1 MKKIFLLINVLCIV
15 CWQNV
20 VYADN
25 KPILRLETGMHTAKI
40 TNIDVDTAERFLV
53 TGSHDKTVRLWS
65 LPEGQLI
72 RTFRPPIGKGNEGK
86 IYAVA
91 ISPDGKT
98 IAAGGWTKGEW
109 TGTGNHKI
117 YLFDRATGELT
128 QRITGH
134 PNVIFHLAYS
144 PDGRYLVTS
153 LFGGKGIRIYR
164 STNYRQV
171 AKDTDYGSRS
181 EWAEFDNTG
190 RLASSCDDGY
200 IRLYDKNFNLL
211 TKRKT
216 PGGNEPFAV
225 RFSPSGD
232 KIAVGFSDSTQVN
245 VLSGKNLKLLYSPNT
260 QGINNGDISSVA
272 WSQDGDTLYAGGEYD
287 ENGLSPI
294 VSWSQAGKGKHQTW
308 AASSNTITDIRTL
321 TTGSVIFGAYD
332 PAFGKFTAQ
341 GKKTLYHEA
350 GIADFRGIYKD
361 VFLISKN
368 SNKVQFRFGVWGKRP
383 PANFSVDKRILK
395 LNPATNLIKPNISS
409 LNITNWENAEHPKLN
424 GQKLALEQY
433 ETSRSLAIT
442 PDAQHFLLGTE
453 WLLRFFDKNGQQQW
467 QKPVQGTA
475 WGVNISGDGKV
486 AIAAFGDGTIRW
498 YRLNDGEELLAFF
511 PHKDG
516 KRWVIWTPLGY
527 YAASA
532 NGDELIGWHVN
543 RGPDKAAD
551 FYPAAQFRDRYYR
564 PDVISKV
571 LDTLDPEQALIQANQ
586 AIKKHQ
592 AELKIQQ
599 ILPPIVNII
608 SPADGAN
615 FSSSTIELHY
625 RLRSPSNEKITN
637 LKILI
642 DGNEQR
648 GPETTLVPDATNS
661 LSISVPKRDIAI
673 SLIAENRY
681 AASVPSTINLKYV
694 GKKQTFR
701 IPIKL
706 YVLAVG
712 ISDYDNDRLDLN
724 YAAKDARDFAKLL
737 ESQKDYGLYSEVV
750 VKLLTDVNR
759 DQILDGLEWI
769 EKQVTQHDVAMVFFA
784 GHGANNNQGD
794 YVFMPRDFNHKR
806 VRRTTLPYYE
816 LKSTMVRLAG
826 KRLLF
831 LDTCHSGNVLGTR
844 RGIGDIDQIANSL
857 SSAENGV
864 VVFAASTG
872 SQQSQ
877 EHTKWQNGA
886 FTEALLEAFKQAD
899 YTKDGS
905 ISINELDLYV
915 SDRVKKLTNGDQTPT
930 TSKPETVPDFPVV
943 VVR

>member
-1 MKKIFLLINVLCIV
+1 MKKIFLLINILCVV

-53 TGSHDKTVRLWS
+53 TGSEDKTVRLWS

-72 RTFRPPIGKGNEGK
+72 RTFRPPIGQGHEGK
-86 IYAVA
+86 IFAVA

-98 IAAGGWTKGEW
+98 IAAGGWTGYEW
-109 TGTGNHKI
+109 DKEVAI
-117 YLFDRATGELT
+117 YLFDRVTGELT
-128 QRITGH
+128 QRITTGQ
-134 PNVIFHLAYS
+134 PNVINHLAYS
-144 PDGRYLVTS
+144 PDGRYLVAS
-153 LFGGKGIRIYR
+153 LGAREGIHIYH
-164 STNYRQV
+164 SSNYHQI
-171 AKDTDYGSRS
+171 AKDTDYGSDS
-181 EWAEFDNTG
+181 YWAEFDYTG
-190 RLASSCDDGY
+190 RLVSSCWDGY
-200 IRLYDKNFNLL
+200 VRLYDKNFNLI
-211 TKRKT
+211 KRKA
-216 PGGNEPFAV
+216 PEGNRPFAV
-225 RFSPSGD
+225 RFSPTGD
-232 KIAVGFSDSTQVN
+232 KIAIGFADSTQVN
-245 VLSGKNLKLLYSPNT
+245 VLSGKDLKLLYSPNT
-260 QGINNGDISSVA
+260 QNVNNGSLLSVA
-272 WSQDGDTLYAGGEYD
+272 WSQDGDTLYAGGKYD
-287 ENGLSPI
+287 EDGLNPI
-294 VSWSQAGKGKHQTW
+294 VSWSKAGKGYHQAW
-308 AASSNTITDIRTL
+308 ATSPDVIIDIRTL
-321 TTGSVIFGAYD
+321 KTGAVLFGAGD
-332 PAFGKFTAQ
+332 PSFGLFTKQ
-341 GKKTLYHEA
+341 GKKTLYREA
-350 GIADFRGIYKD
+350 GIADFRNVFIDDG
-361 VFLISKN
+361 FLISKTG
-368 SNKVQFRFGVWGKRP
+368 NKVQFKYGSDLSGLF
-383 PANFSVDKRILK
+383 AVDKRILK
-395 LNPATNLIKPNISS
+395 LNSSPQSNLIKPNTSS
-409 LNITNWENAEHPKLN
+409 LNITNWKNTYHPKLN
-424 GQKLALEQY
+424 GQELALEQY

-442 PDAQHFLLGTE
+442 PDAQHFLLGAS
-453 WLLRFFDKNGQQQW
+453 WSLRLFDKNGQQQW
-467 QKPVQGTA
+467 QQPVPGTA

-498 YRLNDGEELLAFF
+498 YRLTDGEELLAFF

-516 KRWVIWTPLGY
+516 KRWVIWTPQGY

-532 NGDELIGWHVN
+532 NGDELIGWHIN

-571 LDTLDPEQALIQANQ
+571 LDTLDPEQALVQANQ

-608 SPADGAN
+608 SPTDGAN
-615 FSSSTIELHY
+615 FSSSTIELRY
-625 RLRSPSNEKITN
+625 QLRNPSNEKITN

-648 GPETTLVPDATNS
+648 GPETTLVHDATNS

-712 ISDYDNDRLDLN
+712 ISDYDNDKLDLN

-794 YVFMPRDFNHKR
+794 YVFMPRDFDHKR

-872 SQQSQ
+872 SQTSQ

-915 SDRVKKLTNGDQTPT
+915 SDQVKKLTNGDQTPT